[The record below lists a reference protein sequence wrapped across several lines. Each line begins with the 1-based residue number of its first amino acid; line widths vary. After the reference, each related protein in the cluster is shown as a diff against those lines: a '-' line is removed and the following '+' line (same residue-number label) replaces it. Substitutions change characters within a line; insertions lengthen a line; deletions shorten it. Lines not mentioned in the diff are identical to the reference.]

1 MLINTIVPTTCYG
14 ITCLINCLQKQN
26 AVIIQGKNVHAFNF
40 CQIQPQ
46 TFLYQLFPY
55 FPIYENYCTF
65 CTLCIHCSNYLVK
78 LRSYVHSIRIF
89 NAPIMLDFTDL
100 THFFKNTNKYFL
112 FYYIDCP
119 EDFIL
124 GVLWERTLTK
134 TTYQHKCSDIH
145 PSFKFANVVTRYCM
159 KNRTWAP
166 VDISQCVMDSDSPL
180 IMIVIVT
187 LNTQNSSLVKSKEEM
202 INQDVSL

>member
-1 MLINTIVPTTCYG
+1 MFIKLEYLMLG
-14 ITCLINCLQKQN
+14 LQIQSQILL
-26 AVIIQGKNVHAFNF
+26 IIQINIS
-40 CQIQPQ
+40 C
-46 TFLYQLFPY
+46 
-55 FPIYENYCTF
+55 
-65 CTLCIHCSNYLVK
+65 
-78 LRSYVHSIRIF
+78 
-89 NAPIMLDFTDL
+89 FT
-100 THFFKNTNKYFL
+100 
-112 FYYIDCP
+112 YIDCP

-124 GVLWERTLTK
+124 GILWKPTLTK
-134 TTYQHKCSDIH
+134 TTYRHKCSDIH

-202 INQDVSL
+202 IIQDVSL